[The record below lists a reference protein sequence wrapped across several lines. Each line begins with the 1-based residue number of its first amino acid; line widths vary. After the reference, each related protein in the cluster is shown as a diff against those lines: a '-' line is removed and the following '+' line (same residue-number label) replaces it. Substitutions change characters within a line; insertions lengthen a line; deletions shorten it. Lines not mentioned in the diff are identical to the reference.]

1 MRTRIRRAGRNLAR
15 RKSARGFTLIELM
28 VVLAILGIAL
38 ARSLPALH
46 RAFPALELKNATH
59 TTLAALREARALA
72 IGGNREVVLFV
83 DLTGRR
89 LWLEDSR
96 PITLDPRLGLMLTTA
111 TREVAN
117 QGIGGVRFYP
127 DGSSTG
133 GKVALALEGQSQVI
147 SIEWL
152 TGRAYVAQ

>member
-1 MRTRIRRAGRNLAR
+1 
-15 RKSARGFTLIELM
+15 M

-38 ARSLPALH
+38 ALSLPALH
-46 RAFPALELKNATH
+46 RAFPALELKSATH
-59 TTLAALREARALA
+59 ATLVALREARALA

-89 LWLEDSR
+89 LWLEAGT
-96 PITLDPRLGLMLTTA
+96 PIRLDARLGLTLTTA
-111 TREVAN
+111 TREVIN

-133 GKVALALEGQSQVI
+133 GRVALTLEGKSQVI
-147 SIEWL
+147 NIEWL